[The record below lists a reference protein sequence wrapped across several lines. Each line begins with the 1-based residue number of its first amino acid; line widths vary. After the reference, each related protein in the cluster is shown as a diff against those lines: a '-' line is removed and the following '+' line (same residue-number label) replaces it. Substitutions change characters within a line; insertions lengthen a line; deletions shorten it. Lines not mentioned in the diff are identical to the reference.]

1 MEILYLDFYHFLKEK
16 ALILFLI
23 ISFACSGQEGFKLP
37 DDLRSDKI
45 KFELANNLMIIPVEL
60 NGVKLSF
67 ILDTGVGS
75 TILFSIDKRES
86 LELKNASKIYLRGL
100 GNDAPAEAIK
110 STGNLLKI
118 GNTYSDDH
126 TVYMIFDESMNF
138 SPMMGFPVHGIIGY
152 DFFKEFI
159 LNISYSKEF
168 IKIFDPESYKYKK
181 CKKCYQTDLD
191 LNNGR
196 KRPLVKAKYKTDK
209 GLIDVNLLLDSGS
222 SSALWLF
229 ENPKINLKVPEDSFE
244 DFLGTG
250 FNGDIYGRKTK
261 VESLHLGDFKI
272 NEVTASFPDSLY
284 IQGISLKNRQG
295 SLGGSVLKRF
305 NVIMDYPNKKI
316 TFKKN
321 KFFYKPF
328 NYNMSGLTIQHSG
341 VRVTKDY
348 NIRKAPSK
356 PSLDF
361 ITNSRKGK
369 ILVDVLKA
377 DASAFIYTLQPE
389 YKITEVRPG
398 SPAAIVGLLKE
409 DKVLE
414 VNGKKSYLYKLSDLN
429 DLFYSEEGKRITIV
443 VERLGVEMKF
453 TFFLKKVI

>member
-23 ISFACSGQEGFKLP
+23 VSFTCSGQEGFKLP

-45 KFELANNLMIIPVEL
+45 KFELANNLIIIPVEL
-60 NGVKLSF
+60 NGVQLSF

-86 LELKNASKIYLRGL
+86 LELKNASKILLRGL
-100 GNDAPAEAIK
+100 GNDEPAEAIK

-118 GNTYSDDH
+118 GNSYSNDH
-126 TVYMIFDESMNF
+126 TVYMIFDETMNF

-159 LNISYSKEF
+159 LDISYSKEF
-168 IKIFDPESYKYKK
+168 IKIFNAKSYKYKK
-181 CKKCYQTDLD
+181 CKKCYQTDLN
-191 LNNGR
+191 LSNGR

-229 ENPKINLKVPEDSFE
+229 ENPEINLNVPKDSFE

-250 FNGDIYGRKTK
+250 FNGDIYGKKTK
-261 VESLHLGDFKI
+261 VESLHIGDFKI

-295 SLGGSVLKRF
+295 SIGGSVLRRF
-305 NVIMDYPNKKI
+305 NMIMDYPNQKI
-316 TFKKN
+316 TFRKN
-321 KFFYKPF
+321 KFFNTPF
-328 NYNMSGLTIQHSG
+328 HYNMSGLTIQHSG
-341 VRVTKDY
+341 VRVSKDY

-356 PSLDF
+356 PSLGF
-361 ITNSRKGK
+361 IANEDGK
-369 ILVDVLKA
+369 ILVNVLKA
-377 DASAFIYTLQPE
+377 DASTFVYSLQPE
-389 YKITEVRPG
+389 YRITEVRPN
-398 SPAAIVGLLKE
+398 SPAAIAGLLKG
-409 DKVLE
+409 DKVLG
-414 VNGKKSYLYKLSDLN
+414 VNGRRSYLYKLSDLN
-429 DLFYSEEGKRITIV
+429 DLFYSEEGKRITIE

>member
-23 ISFACSGQEGFKLP
+23 VSFTCSGQEGFKLP

-45 KFELANNLMIIPVEL
+45 KFELANNLIIIPVEL
-60 NGVKLSF
+60 NGVQLSF

-86 LELKNASKIYLRGL
+86 LELKNASKILLRGL
-100 GNDAPAEAIK
+100 GNDEPAEAIK

-118 GNTYSDDH
+118 GNSYSNDH
-126 TVYMIFDESMNF
+126 TVYMIFDETMNF

-159 LNISYSKEF
+159 LDISYSKEF
-168 IKIFDPESYKYKK
+168 IKIFNAKSYKYKK
-181 CKKCYQTDLD
+181 CKKCYQTDLN
-191 LNNGR
+191 LSNGR

-229 ENPKINLKVPEDSFE
+229 ENPEINLNVPKDSFE

-250 FNGDIYGRKTK
+250 FNGDIYGKKTK
-261 VESLHLGDFKI
+261 VESLHIGNFKI

-295 SLGGSVLKRF
+295 SIGGSVLRRF
-305 NVIMDYPNKKI
+305 NMIMDYPNQKI
-316 TFKKN
+316 TFRKN
-321 KFFYKPF
+321 KFFNTPF
-328 NYNMSGLTIQHSG
+328 HYNMSGLTIQHSG
-341 VRVTKDY
+341 VRVSKDY

-356 PSLDF
+356 PSLGF
-361 ITNSRKGK
+361 IANEDGK
-369 ILVDVLKA
+369 ILVNVLKA
-377 DASAFIYTLQPE
+377 DASTFVYSLQPE
-389 YKITEVRPG
+389 YRITEVRPN
-398 SPAAIVGLLKE
+398 SPAAIAGLLKG
-409 DKVLE
+409 DKVLG
-414 VNGKKSYLYKLSDLN
+414 VNGRRSYLYKLSDLN
-429 DLFYSEEGKRITIV
+429 DLFYSEEGKRITIE

>member
-23 ISFACSGQEGFKLP
+23 VSFTCSGQEGFKLP

-45 KFELANNLMIIPVEL
+45 KFELANNLIIIPVEL
-60 NGVKLSF
+60 NGVQLSF

-86 LELKNASKIYLRGL
+86 LELKNASKILLRGL
-100 GNDAPAEAIK
+100 GNDEPAEAIK

-118 GNTYSDDH
+118 GNSYSNDH
-126 TVYMIFDESMNF
+126 TVYMIFDETMNF

-159 LNISYSKEF
+159 LDINYSKEF
-168 IKIFDPESYKYKK
+168 IKIFNAKSYKYRK
-181 CKKCYQTDLD
+181 CKKCYQTDLN
-191 LNNGR
+191 LSNGR

-229 ENPKINLKVPEDSFE
+229 ENPEINLNVPKDSFE

-250 FNGDIYGRKTK
+250 FNGDIYGKKTK
-261 VESLHLGDFKI
+261 VESLHIGDFKI

-295 SLGGSVLKRF
+295 SIGGSVLRRF
-305 NVIMDYPNKKI
+305 NVIMDYPNQKI
-316 TFKKN
+316 TFRKN
-321 KFFYKPF
+321 KFFNTPF
-328 NYNMSGLTIQHSG
+328 HYNMSGLTIQHSG
-341 VRVTKDY
+341 VRVSKDY

-356 PSLDF
+356 PSLGF
-361 ITNSRKGK
+361 IANDDGK
-369 ILVDVLKA
+369 ILVNVLKA
-377 DASAFIYTLQPE
+377 DASTFVYSLQPE
-389 YKITEVRPG
+389 YRITEVRPN
-398 SPAAIVGLLKE
+398 SPASIAGLLKG
-409 DKVLE
+409 DKVLG
-414 VNGKKSYLYKLSDLN
+414 VNGRRSYLYKLSDLN
-429 DLFYSEEGKRITIV
+429 DLFYSEEGKRITIE